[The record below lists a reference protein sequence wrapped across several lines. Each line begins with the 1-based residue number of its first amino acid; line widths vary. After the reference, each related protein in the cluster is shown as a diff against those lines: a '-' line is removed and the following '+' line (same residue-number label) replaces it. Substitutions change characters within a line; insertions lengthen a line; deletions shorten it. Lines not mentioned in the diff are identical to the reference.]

1 MRGYTKAGVTEAVQA
16 AGGGV
21 YAITSEPHSLA
32 RNAQEEWGTRMVHV
46 GDPHQEIAQA
56 CRDRGWLS
64 LFTND
69 WEGDG
74 IGPTAEW
81 RSNPKGYYQP
91 GVIVLSREGRVL
103 YRWRC
108 RPTRRNTG
116 GATRRPTPEHVWK
129 SVQVALAEGPGAP
142 DVAHDDTPVLDWGA
156 NPWPLFV
163 MLLLANGW
171 FLRPQVFDHRGG
183 EFDVPRRLRRAVL
196 RLVGFVAAWA
206 VAAWLLPVWVVGVD
220 FGAWVVTVYPGIRAI
235 HHGFQNVP
243 PDAEPI
249 P

>member
-1 MRGYTKAGVTEAVQA
+1 MRGYAKAGVTEAIQA

-32 RNAQEEWGTRMVHV
+32 RNAQEEWETGMVHV
-46 GDPHQEIAQA
+46 GDPHQEIAQT

-69 WEGDG
+69 WDGDG
-74 IGPTAEW
+74 IGVTGEW

-91 GVIVLSREGRVL
+91 GVIVLSREGRIL

-108 RPTRRNTG
+108 RPTRSNTG
-116 GATRRPTPEHVWK
+116 GATRRPTPEYVWK
-129 SVQVALAEGPGAP
+129 SVQSALAEGPNAP
-142 DVAHDDTPVLDWGA
+142 DVAHDDTPVLDWGV

-183 EFDVPRRLRRAVL
+183 EFDVPKRLRRAAL
-196 RLVGFVAAWA
+196 RLVGFLGAWA
-206 VAAWLLPVWVVGVD
+206 VAAWLLPIWVVAIAL
-220 FGAWVVTVYPGIRAI
+220 GAWVVKVYPGIRAI
-235 HHGFQNVP
+235 HQGFQNVP

>member
-1 MRGYTKAGVTEAVQA
+1 MRGYTKAGVTEAIR
-16 AGGGV
+16 AGGGEV

-32 RNAQEEWGTRMVHV
+32 KNAQDDWDSGMEHV
-46 GDPHQEIAQA
+46 GDPHQEIAQT

-69 WEGDG
+69 WDGDG
-74 IGPTAEW
+74 IGVTASW

-108 RPTRRNTG
+108 RPTRWNTG

-129 SVQVALAEGPGAP
+129 KVQSALAEGPDAP
-142 DVAHDDTPVLDWGA
+142 DVAHDDDPVLDWQA
-156 NPWPLFV
+156 NPWPIFV
-163 MLLLANGW
+163 LLLLANGW

-183 EFDVPRRLRRAVL
+183 EFDVPKRLRRALL
-196 RLVGFVAAWA
+196 RLVGFVAAWG
-206 VAAWLLPVWVVGVD
+206 VAAWWLPT
-220 FGAWVVTVYPGIRAI
+220 WVVTIALGAWIVKVYPGIRAI
-235 HHGFQNVP
+235 HDGFQSVP
-243 PDAEPI
+243 QDAEPA
-249 P
+249 